1 MDKLLE
7 FQDLLHVAN
16 ILFDFLRD
24 IGFFLLKMVAWLVDG
39 LSSGLKGVYKL
50 LNFYN
55 YGPIKDFLNE
65 YNAVIWLMA
74 SISLAFFGW
83 QLIVSHK
90 LDKDKIVTNIILA
103 MTIFFVLPW
112 ALEQG
117 ATLTEAGA
125 NLLSNERSSS
135 TETFKNNIT
144 DLYTVDKNGWKS
156 ILTQN
161 DIEEKRDIKALDM
174 SEKVDTSGW
183 WFTDGTPMSDEGDKL
198 LKKKLVQVNGKYE
211 TVKMKSFWEIGD
223 PAYYRYSWHPF
234 LITIELITKTI
245 VYVMVIIKTAQLINE
260 LGLLYIFTTGIA
272 WTDIGNGQRNK
283 QLVTKIRDTFIVI
296 YTMALMVTVFDM
308 WSGFIADASLGQYV
322 KPLCV
327 IAGAMVVIDGP
338 NFVEQLFGIDAGLS
352 SVGRTVIAATQ
363 VGNTASSLARSTTGV
378 AKGSVSKTIGA
389 GKRLARGTIY
399 AGAAGKGALAGFS
412 EPKKSTSSSSDAT
425 GENSKTTKETPM
437 KKEGLFSKNK
447 AQKDKAGKRSEATK
461 ANKQPITNESTS
473 ENKTNRGQKPL
484 TNRRSTKEST
494 FVAAH
499 SLADNQKAQ
508 QKAETSTVTPLG
520 KTRNSEQLR
529 RKLNGQSAI
538 KTPEKVKREQ
548 LPEYVQATSQ
558 QLRKDQEPRKRD
570 LETVGEKAVG
580 KYAQIAQHLSQGSTA
595 QRARKVYDVSRS
607 TSKKIKKSKD
617 K

>member
-1 MDKLLE
+1 ME
-7 FQDLLHVAN
+7 FQDLLQVAN

-24 IGFFLLKMVAWLVDG
+24 IGFILLKMVAWLVDG
-39 LSSGLKGVYKL
+39 LSSGLEGVYKL

-74 SISLAFFGW
+74 SISIAFFGW

-103 MTIFFVLPW
+103 MTIFFVMPW

-125 NLLSNERSSS
+125 NLLNNERSSS

-144 DLYTVDKNGWKS
+144 DLYTVDRNGWKS
-156 ILTQN
+156 VATQN
-161 DIEEKRDIKALDM
+161 DIEEKSDIKALDM

-211 TVKMKSFWEIGD
+211 TAKMKSFWEIGD
-223 PAYYRYSWHPF
+223 PAYYRYHWHPF
-234 LITIELITKTI
+234 LITIELLTKTI
-245 VYVMVIIKTAQLINE
+245 VYIMVIIKTAQLINE

-272 WTDIGNGQRNK
+272 WTDISNGQRNK

-296 YTMALMVTVFDM
+296 YTMALMITVFDM
-308 WSGFIADASLGQYV
+308 WSGFIADATLGQYV

-327 IAGAMVVIDGP
+327 IAGAMDVIDGP

-363 VGNTASSLARSTTGV
+363 VGNTASSLARSTTGA
-378 AKGSVSKTIGA
+378 AKSSVSKTIGA
-389 GKRLARGTIY
+389 GKQLARGTIY

-412 EPKKSTSSSSDAT
+412 ETKKRDFSSSDT
-425 GENSKTTKETPM
+425 SGKNTKTTKETPM
-437 KKEGLFSKNK
+437 KQEGLFSKNK
-447 AQKDKAGKRSEATK
+447 TQKDKAEKKAETTK
-461 ANKQPITNESTS
+461 ANKQPFTNDSAS
-473 ENKTNRGQKPL
+473 KNKSNRGQESSTNKKP
-484 TNRRSTKEST
+484 TKQTTS
-494 FVAAH
+494 VAAH
-499 SLADNQKAQ
+499 SLADIKKAQ

-520 KTRNSEQLR
+520 KTIHSQQLR

-538 KTPEKVKREQ
+538 KMPQKINREQ
-548 LPEYVQATSQ
+548 LPGHVQAASQ
-558 QLRKDQEPRKRD
+558 KLRKDQEPRKRD
-570 LETVGEKAVG
+570 SETLGEKALG
-580 KYAQIAQHLSQGSTA
+580 KYADIAQNLDQGPTA
-595 QRARKVYDVSRS
+595 QRARKIYDVSRS
-607 TSKKIKKSKD
+607 TSKKVKNPKD
-617 K
+617 E